1 MNDINY
7 LTKLSATLSISDKL
21 MMVQSVTNPKISQ
34 ILQRYFSDAF
44 TLAGLPTNG
53 EISMFDI
60 SLALLNPTN
69 DPASQASSI
78 AACFYWL
85 KAMNAVS
92 VSEDDKTLK
101 INLTLKQLE
110 QHWNSLDS
118 WFREFQQYLFSEID
132 PEKDLQ
138 TKITLAAMF
147 QGYHDGLTKVSAAAE
162 ALKQALS
169 QFSELA
175 NDEQVTKTV
184 TGFTSTLKDLLAEPK
199 PQPAHGRLESTL
211 GE

>member
-7 LTKLSATLSISDKL
+7 LTKLNATLSISDKL
-21 MMVQSVTNPKISQ
+21 KMVASVTNPKISQ
-34 ILQRYFSDAF
+34 ILQRYFIDTF
-44 TLAGLPTNG
+44 TLAALPTNG
-53 EISMFDI
+53 EISMFAI
-60 SLALLNPTN
+60 ALALLEPTT
-69 DPASQASSI
+69 DSIGQASSI
-78 AACFYWL
+78 AECFYWL

-101 INLTLKQLE
+101 INLTLEQLE

-147 QGYHDGLTKVSAAAE
+147 QGYHDGLTKVSAGAE

-169 QFSELA
+169 RSSELA
-175 NDEQVTKTV
+175 NNENTIKSVTE
-184 TGFTSTLKDLLAEPK
+184 FTSTLKEMLAEPK
-199 PQPAHGRLESTL
+199 PQPAHGRLEFTL